1 MSRSQSQ
8 LCRPPTPVASRP
20 GFLRMRKA
28 DKTLT
33 PRLLRLLAAPMRRV
47 IGHLRGMAQVLT
59 AIRQRTIPSKEAL
72 GTERRERILTAA
84 LSCVS
89 DFAYIYDRNCRFL
102 FANQPLLNLWGI
114 TLEQAVGKNFLDLGY
129 PAELAQKL
137 NRQVQEVLD
146 EGKPVTGDTP
156 YTSPTGLHGHYE
168 YIFSPVFG
176 SDGAVECVTG
186 CSRDVTGRRKTE
198 EELRLLAERLSLA
211 AAVAKVGVWDW
222 DLASNAL
229 TWDKRMFEIYGFPAV
244 GNMPYEKWTAAVH
257 PEDLPAREAMVQKAV
272 AEKGRASAEFRII
285 LADGSVRN
293 IAAVESVLLDELGN
307 VSRVVGVNVDIT
319 ERKEQETALRTA
331 KEAAEA
337 GKRAKTEFLAT
348 MSHEIRTPMNGVI
361 GMTELALD
369 TKLTAEQR
377 EYLETAKSSADDLMT
392 IINDVLDFSRMEART
407 LNLDPI
413 DFNPHDAVSDITN
426 GMRLRAQGKGLE
438 LIVDIGEDVP
448 LKLRG
453 DGGRLRQIL
462 VNLLG
467 NAIKFTERG
476 VVVVRVRRAASTA
489 QNDIQLHFSV
499 EDTGIGIRPE
509 LQKKVF
515 DAFTQG
521 DGSLTRTQGGTGLG
535 LTIASELVQLM
546 GGALSCDSEVGRGSA
561 FSFGARFAAAADT
574 DCLEAVPNETDLA
587 DLPILVV
594 EDNAKDRG
602 LLEQILSS
610 LGAVPTLACNMPE
623 ALAALHLAQRSG
635 RAFPL
640 VLTDGELPDAD
651 GFMLAKAINDDSAIA
666 GATILMLTS
675 AGQRG
680 DAIRCRELGIAG
692 YLPKPIKLLDLRDA
706 IRLAL
711 NGKAETRNGTALVTR
726 HLIREK
732 RQTGRALV
740 VGENDDDQSVVRR
753 PLQTRG
759 HTVTLANNG
768 RDALAILDDED
779 GDCVLIDSQMPDMGG
794 L

>member
-1 MSRSQSQ
+1 
-8 LCRPPTPVASRP
+8 
-20 GFLRMRKA
+20 
-28 DKTLT
+28 
-33 PRLLRLLAAPMRRV
+33 MRRV

-623 ALAALHLAQRSG
+623 ALAALRLAQRSG

>member
-1 MSRSQSQ
+1 
-8 LCRPPTPVASRP
+8 
-20 GFLRMRKA
+20 MRKA

-623 ALAALHLAQRSG
+623 ALAALRLAQRSG